1 MSMNN
6 STKTEHAGAKN
17 RGGFGGTRERA
28 KRISKVIRRRR
39 DKQESGAKPEQ
50 GFTVVEVLIGV
61 AVLVLVIF
69 AGLHAYATTH
79 RNGLV
84 KRQLAIAQLSF
95 WYPNN
100 WKITANDQGT
110 NSGYFEIKSPSGF
123 VLGFQEANA
132 SFFSGG
138 NPAAT
143 KSIAAEVIKI
153 NGIGS
158 GVVSADSGK
167 YSSITVV
174 NNTPRVGAAF
184 YPDDLKYLPASRA
197 IQNMYVQINGGF
209 NNQTFASLHAFDD
222 QTSVKQAKA
231 ILQSLKFN

>member
-6 STKTEHAGAKN
+6 STKTEHTGAKN

-39 DKQESGAKPEQ
+39 DKQESRAKPESKSEQ
-50 GFTVVEVLIGV
+50 GFTVVEVLLAV
-61 AVLVLVIF
+61 VVLVLVIF
-69 AGLHAYATTH
+69 AGLHAYTATH
-79 RNGLV
+79 RNSLV
-84 KRQLAIAQLSF
+84 KRQLAVAQLSF

-100 WKITANDQGT
+100 WRVTANDQGI

-143 KSIAAEVIKI
+143 KSTAAEVIKI
-153 NGIGS
+153 N
-158 GVVSADSGK
+158 
-167 YSSITVV
+167 
-174 NNTPRVGAAF
+174 
-184 YPDDLKYLPASRA
+184 
-197 IQNMYVQINGGF
+197 
-209 NNQTFASLHAFDD
+209 
-222 QTSVKQAKA
+222 
-231 ILQSLKFN
+231 